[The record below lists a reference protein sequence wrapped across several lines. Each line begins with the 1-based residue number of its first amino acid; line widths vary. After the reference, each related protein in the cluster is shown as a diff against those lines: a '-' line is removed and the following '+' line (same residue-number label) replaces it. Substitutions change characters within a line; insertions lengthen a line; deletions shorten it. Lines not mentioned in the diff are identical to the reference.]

1 MLQIRCKNNNKTKS
15 FPEGTSLLD
24 VYQEFAP
31 ELQMPYPVV
40 SAKVNNASQGLKFRL
55 YQNRDVEF
63 LDARQG
69 SGHRVYVRSLCFVL
83 YKAAS
88 DVFPG
93 SKLFI
98 EHTISRGYYCN
109 FKKKGGEPLAEGD
122 VERIH
127 ERMEEIIALDMPFRR
142 NEATNEEAIRVFA
155 ERGFTD
161 KVKLLE
167 TSGQIY
173 SDYYMLGDTV
183 DYYYGPLVP
192 SAGYLKVW
200 DVEPYHDGML
210 LRVPDWNNPLVLAEK
225 VDMPK
230 TYEMFAEKTRWDI
243 IMRLSNA
250 GDVNKAIMKGHAS
263 ELIQVS
269 EALQEKKIV
278 QIAEEIDRRFR
289 AEENPVRI
297 ILITGPSSSGK
308 TTFCKRLSIQ
318 LLACGLRPYSISTD
332 DYFVNRVDTPK
343 LPNGDYDFDNIET
356 VEYSLLEDHLTRLMK
371 GERVEVPE
379 YNFVT
384 GKREYNGKKVK
395 LSSDSVLIIEGIHAL
410 NPLLTQKIDDSKKF
424 KIYISALT
432 SISLDDH
439 NWIPVRDNRLLRRII
454 RDYNK
459 GAFTAQQTISQW
471 KNVCEAEDKWI
482 FPFQETADAMFN
494 SALNIEFAVLRTHAE
509 IILSSVPKNCPE
521 YSEAHRLL
529 KFIHYFIPVDD
540 KEIPPQ
546 ASCVS
551 SWEVQVSN
559 TGSFLLFDVAGKH
572 GTIVDRCHA
581 DGILDT
587 ALQGTD
593 IAETGFFGYG
603 GNVVHG
609 LFA

>member
-24 VYQEFAP
+24 VYHEFAD

-83 YKAAS
+83 YKATS

-122 VERIH
+122 VELIH
-127 ERMEEIIALDMPFRR
+127 KRMEEIIALDMPFRR
-142 NEATNEEAIRVFA
+142 SEATNEEAIRVFA

-289 AEENPVRI
+289 AEENPVRLV
-297 ILITGPSSSGK
+297 LITGPSSSGK
-308 TTFCKRLSIQ
+308 TTFCKRLCIQ

-343 LPNGDYDFDNIET
+343 LPNGDYDFDNIEA
-356 VEYSLLEDHLTRLMK
+356 VEYNLLEDHLTRLMK

-410 NPLLTQKIDDSKKF
+410 NPLLTQKIADSMKF

-540 KEIPPQ
+540 KEIPPT
-546 ASCVS
+546 SIMREFVGGS
-551 SWEVQVSN
+551 S
-559 TGSFLLFDVAGKH
+559 FKY
-572 GTIVDRCHA
+572 R
-581 DGILDT
+581 
-587 ALQGTD
+587 
-593 IAETGFFGYG
+593 
-603 GNVVHG
+603 
-609 LFA
+609 

>member
-24 VYQEFAP
+24 VYHEFAD
-31 ELQMPYPVV
+31 ELKMPYPVV

-127 ERMEEIIALDMPFRR
+127 KRMEEIIALDMPFRR
-142 NEATNEEAIRVFA
+142 SEATNEEAIRVFA

-289 AEENPVRI
+289 AEENPVRLV
-297 ILITGPSSSGK
+297 LITGPSSSGK
-308 TTFCKRLSIQ
+308 TTFCKRLCIQ
-318 LLACGLRPYSISTD
+318 LLACGLRPYSISTH

-343 LPNGDYDFDNIET
+343 LPNGDYDFDNIEA
-356 VEYSLLEDHLTRLMK
+356 VEYNLLEDHLTRLMK

-410 NPLLTQKIDDSKKF
+410 NPLLTQNIADSMKF

-540 KEIPPQ
+540 KEIPPT
-546 ASCVS
+546 SIMREFVGGS
-551 SWEVQVSN
+551 S
-559 TGSFLLFDVAGKH
+559 FKY
-572 GTIVDRCHA
+572 R
-581 DGILDT
+581 
-587 ALQGTD
+587 
-593 IAETGFFGYG
+593 
-603 GNVVHG
+603 
-609 LFA
+609 